1 MRRFDPQ
8 ERRRLLLDSCGYDR
22 SLRDPFEEAVAGRWL
37 ASVASA
43 NTTTA
48 VYAILVGFFDPA
60 RRLLEKAQR
69 WVTEAIERNERPNH
83 YSQYG
88 DEALRSHTLAWCN
101 FLLSGKEDSESYRQF
116 VEFEGQYLADPY
128 VGNDRISVSLVLPHY
143 VSGHAY
149 ERALEVFAA
158 CPKLQPADDLNKIR
172 GEAQMC
178 YVIARQRLGLE
189 YSAEEVQEALAK
201 FLKRHVDSSWLAKG
215 HSLRAAEWMK
225 IAHWREGADPF
236 ATVLKAYDYLPDVL
250 PPQEVVEYRSAH
262 PLS

>member
-8 ERRRLLLDSCGYDR
+8 ERRRLLLDSCGYER
-22 SLRDPFEEAVAGRWL
+22 SLRDSFEEAVGGRWL

-43 NTTTA
+43 NATTA
-48 VYAILVGFFDPA
+48 VYAILAGFFDPA
-60 RRLLEKAQR
+60 RQLLEKARR
-69 WVTEAIERNERPNH
+69 WVTEAIKTNEIPNY

-101 FLLSGKEDSESYRQF
+101 FLLTGKEDSESYRQF
-116 VEFEGQYLADPY
+116 GMFEDQYLADPS
-128 VGNDRISVSLVLPHY
+128 VGNDRVSVSLVLPHY
-143 VSGHAY
+143 ISGNAY

-158 CPKLQPADDLNKIR
+158 CPKLKPPEDLKKVR
-172 GEAQMC
+172 SEAQVC

-201 FLKRHVDSSWLAKG
+201 FLTRNVDSSWLADG

-236 ATVLKAYDYLPDVL
+236 ATVLKAYDYLPDVT
-250 PPQEVVEYRSAH
+250 PPQEVVEYRCAH
-262 PLS
+262 PLP